1 MFWPREIQERP
12 DFYGGSAIGP
22 PKNAAHLDFLGG
34 RVVFQPSQRHS
45 GGVAQL
51 VRAPACHAGGRGFEP
66 RRSRHGIKDLKV
78 YSLRQSAR
86 FAGDLALLTPFCSPH
101 RRRRGLPGRRHP
113 RDRSGGVQGLRGPQS
128 VWGTLGKLALALRP
142 GGRSDLGSDRE
153 AHKSRMWAYAPGV
166 MR

>member
-12 DFYGGSAIGP
+12 DFYGGSAIGTL
-22 PKNAAHLDFLGG
+22 KNAAHLDFLGG
-34 RVVFQPSQRHS
+34 RVVFDRSHSERTTHS

-78 YSLRQSAR
+78 YPLRQSAR
-86 FAGDLALLTPFCSPH
+86 FAGDLALLTPFCSLR
-101 RRRRGLPGRRHP
+101 RRRRGLPGSHHP
-113 RDRSGGVQGLRGPQS
+113 QIVLVQDFADL
-128 VWGTLGKLALALRP
+128 KAY
-142 GGRSDLGSDRE
+142 GGRIAGNLCASQSDPKPDLPPGLS
-153 AHKSRMWAYAPGV
+153 AIPSSPPGV